1 MSMLGDPKLEAFLDA
16 LHAQSEG
23 QEGAIN
29 AYFQRRIQEGTLS
42 WDGFDAETNLFFAD
56 KMVALEKV
64 KAEYCYSLCRALAA
78 KRVVECGT
86 SYGVSTLY
94 LAAAVRDNVVSS
106 SGAIDDRNNPGG
118 TAIATEYEPEKA
130 KIARRNFEAAGLSRS
145 IDLRE
150 GDLADTLKKIE
161 GPVDF
166 VLLDIW
172 TEAVMP
178 AIRNIAPL
186 LRQGAVIIADNSAQ
200 SRRGYAAY
208 FDFIADPKNRLRTMT
223 LPFEGGLEMTV
234 RV

>member
-1 MSMLGDPKLEAFLDA
+1 MSMLNDPKLETFLDA
-16 LHAQSEG
+16 LHAQSAG
-23 QEGAIN
+23 QDDAIN
-29 AYFQRRIQEGTLS
+29 AYFHRRIQEGTLS
-42 WDGFDAETNLFFAD
+42 WNGFDAQTTDFFRD

-64 KAEYCYSLCRALAA
+64 KAEYCYALCRALGA

-86 SYGVSTLY
+86 SHGVSTLY
-94 LAAAVRDNVVSS
+94 LAAAVRDN
-106 SGAIDDRNNPGG
+106 GGG
-118 TAIATEYEPEKA
+118 TVIATEHEPDKA
-130 KIARRNFEAAGLSRS
+130 KIARCNFETAGLTQY

-150 GDLADTLKKIE
+150 GDLAETLKKID

-178 AIRNIAPL
+178 AIRNIAPH
-186 LRQGAVIIADNSAQ
+186 LRQGAIIIADNSDQ

-208 FDFIADPKNRLRTMT
+208 FDFFADPKNRLLTMT